1 MGGRN
6 RPTNGT
12 RRLRDRDVTAP
23 DAEEADEEGPA
34 ARIDS
39 SRCIHDDFNSDG
51 NTSHVAR
58 TRTEGVLSGRAK
70 PMGVDRTAVIYL
82 CLFTIMIVCST

>member
-1 MGGRN
+1 MEQDTTEQTYKR
-6 RPTNGT
+6 

-39 SRCIHDDFNSDG
+39 SRCIHDDVNSDG
-51 NTSHVAR
+51 NTSHGAR
-58 TRTEGVLSGRAK
+58 TRTAGR
-70 PMGVDRTAVIYL
+70 RTLGQGDAPG
-82 CLFTIMIVCST
+82 SR

>member
-1 MGGRN
+1 M
-6 RPTNGT
+6 
-12 RRLRDRDVTAP
+12 TAP

-39 SRCIHDDFNSDG
+39 SCCIHDDVNSDG

-58 TRTEGVLSGRAK
+58 TRTHGR
-70 PMGVDRTAVIYL
+70 RTLGQGDAPG
-82 CLFTIMIVCST
+82 SR